1 VCAGFSRTS
10 AWDNAS
16 VMGNAI
22 INFLT
27 QMPAPHMKGKGI
39 EQSAC
44 EPFASEFLTARR
56 ALRISSFMYVNA

>member
-1 VCAGFSRTS
+1 MCAGFSRTS

-27 QMPAPHMKGKGI
+27 QVPAPHMKGKGI

-44 EPFASEFLTARR
+44 EPFASEFLSTHR
-56 ALRISSFMYVNA
+56 ALGISPFMDVNA

>member
-1 VCAGFSRTS
+1 MCAGFSRTS

-27 QMPAPHMKGKGI
+27 QVPAPHMKGKGI

-44 EPFASEFLTARR
+44 EPFASEFLSTDR
-56 ALRISSFMYVNA
+56 ALGISPFMYVNA